1 MIFLRVFTKNFLKN
15 MKNNPL
21 KKKPN
26 PNKKE
31 TILHTLKY
39 QFSILRI
46 KISNA
51 KPGIPIARPT
61 LLESASSLAIFKK
74 KVNIDL
80 PKNSANRPRVKKI
93 TVKK

>member
-1 MIFLRVFTKNFLKN
+1 

-21 KKKPN
+21 RKKPN

-31 TILHTLKY
+31 TILQTLKY

-51 KPGIPIARPT
+51 KPGMPIARPT
-61 LLESASSLAIFKK
+61 LLESSSSLAIFKK
-74 KVNIDL
+74 KLNIAL
-80 PKNSANRPRVKKI
+80 PKSSADRPKAKKSIVKK
-93 TVKK
+93 

>member
-1 MIFLRVFTKNFLKN
+1 

-21 KKKPN
+21 RKKPN

-51 KPGIPIARPT
+51 KPRIPIARPT
-61 LLESASSLAIFKK
+61 FLESSSSLAIFKK
-74 KVNIDL
+74 KPNIAL
-80 PKNSANRPRVKKI
+80 PKNKVDRPKAKKSIVKK
-93 TVKK
+93 

>member
-1 MIFLRVFTKNFLKN
+1 

-46 KISNA
+46 KISNT

-61 LLESASSLAIFKK
+61 LLESSSSLAIFKK
-74 KVNIDL
+74 KENIAL
-80 PKNSANRPRVKKI
+80 PKNRADRPKAKKI
-93 TVKK
+93 TEKK

>member
-1 MIFLRVFTKNFLKN
+1 

-21 KKKPN
+21 RKKPN
-26 PNKKE
+26 PNKKD

-61 LLESASSLAIFKK
+61 LLESSLSLAIFKK
-74 KVNIDL
+74 KLNMAL
-80 PKNSANRPRVKKI
+80 PKSRADRPKAKKSIVKK
-93 TVKK
+93 

>member
-1 MIFLRVFTKNFLKN
+1 

-26 PNKKE
+26 PNKNE

-39 QFSILRI
+39 QFSVLRI

-51 KPGIPIARPT
+51 KPGIANARPT
-61 LLESASSLAIFKK
+61 LLESPLSLAIFKK
-74 KVNIDL
+74 KVNIAL
-80 PKNSANRPRVKKI
+80 LKNRAARLKAKKT

>member
-1 MIFLRVFTKNFLKN
+1 

-21 KKKPN
+21 RKKPN

-39 QFSILRI
+39 QFSILRM

-51 KPGIPIARPT
+51 KPGMPIARPT
-61 LLESASSLAIFKK
+61 LLESSSSLAIFKK
-74 KVNIDL
+74 KLNIAL
-80 PKNSANRPRVKKI
+80 PKRSADRPKAKKSIVKK
-93 TVKK
+93 